1 MLSMTGYG
9 KAVVE
14 AKPGKFTVEISS
26 VNNRFLE
33 ISLRLPRRFY
43 SFEPNLRKLIGEVVQ
58 RGKINFFLGFEES
71 DDSPGKYQLNATAA
85 RAYTKQLRKLKKELK
100 LEGEISVRDLVALPD
115 LAESDEDAHDEKL
128 MWPPLEQAAR
138 KALHGLIAMRQKEG
152 KAMARNMSGG
162 LKVIDKQ
169 VGQITA
175 KSHGAV
181 DKYRE
186 KLTLRIDEL
195 MQKQV
200 PDRLRLEEEI
210 AIFAERTDIAEEI
223 ARLQSHIQQFKD
235 AIAADGPVGKRLNF
249 ILQEMNREA
258 NTIGSKSAEIEVT
271 GSAISLKE
279 EIERLREM
287 IQNVE

>member
-9 KAVVE
+9 KAE
-14 AKPGKFTVEISS
+14 IKAKPGKFTVEISS

-43 SFEPNLRKLIGEVVQ
+43 SFEPRLRKLIGDAVQ
-58 RGKINFFLGFEES
+58 RGKINFFLGFDEA
-71 DDSPGKYQLNATAA
+71 DDSPGKYQLNASAA
-85 RAYTKQLRKLKKELK
+85 RAYTKQLRQLKKELK
-100 LEGEISVRDLVALPD
+100 LEGEVSIRDLVALPD
-115 LAESDEDAHDEKL
+115 MAESDEDAHDEDV
-128 MWPPLEQAAR
+128 MWPPLEQAAQ
-138 KALHGLIAMRQKEG
+138 KALKALVTMRHKEG
-152 KAMARNMSGG
+152 KAMAHSMIEG
-162 LKVIDKQ
+162 LKIIDKHVKQ
-169 VGQITA
+169 VEL

-181 DKYRE
+181 EKYRE
-186 KLTLRIDEL
+186 KLTQRIDEL
-195 MQKQV
+195 MEKQV

-223 ARLQSHIQQFKD
+223 ARLRSHVQQFKD
-235 AIAADGPVGKRLNF
+235 AVRADGAVGKRLNF

-258 NTIGSKSAEIEVT
+258 NTISSKSAEIDVT